1 MPRLIESLPELL
13 RAIGRARDRGHRIGF
28 VPTMGNLH
36 RGHLSLVEAAAPR
49 CETTV
54 ASIFVNPTQFG
65 PGEDFDAYPRSL
77 EADLEALASVGCD
90 FVWAPPVETM
100 YPLEQPFMLRVPEGL
115 AGCLCGRS
123 RPGHFDGVATVVLRL
138 FSQVAPDVAVFGEKD
153 FQQLLI
159 LRQMARDFSLPVE
172 LLGAPIVRE
181 DDGLAMSSRNGYLDE
196 SERAAAPTLY
206 RALKTMGEGLSAG
219 EDFARLKSGALK
231 ELEAAG
237 FRPDYLEW
245 RSAED
250 LGEPRAGR
258 PSRVFGAAWLGRA
271 RLIDN
276 VALQGHE
283 CSSTKHQISNKS
295 Q

>member
-1 MPRLIESLPELL
+1 MPRVFESLPEL
-13 RAIGRARDRGHRIGF
+13 RQAIGRARDRGHRIGF

-36 RGHLSLVEAAAPR
+36 RGHLSLVEEAAR
-49 CETTV
+49 RSETTV

-65 PGEDFDAYPRSL
+65 PGEDYDAYPRTF

-90 FVWAPPVETM
+90 FVWAPPVEIM
-100 YPLEQPFMLRVPEGL
+100 YPLEPPFMLRVPEAL
-115 AGCLCGRS
+115 ADCLCGHS

-138 FSQVAPDVAVFGEKD
+138 FSQVAPDLAVFGEKD

-181 DDGLAMSSRNGYLDE
+181 DDGLAMSSRNSYLDE
-196 SERAAAPTLY
+196 SQRAAAPRLY
-206 RALKTMGEGLSAG
+206 RVLEMTAKGLNADEDFTALKAQ
-219 EDFARLKSGALK
+219 ALD
-231 ELEAAG
+231 ELESAG

-276 VALQGHE
+276 VPL
-283 CSSTKHQISNKS
+283 
-295 Q
+295 